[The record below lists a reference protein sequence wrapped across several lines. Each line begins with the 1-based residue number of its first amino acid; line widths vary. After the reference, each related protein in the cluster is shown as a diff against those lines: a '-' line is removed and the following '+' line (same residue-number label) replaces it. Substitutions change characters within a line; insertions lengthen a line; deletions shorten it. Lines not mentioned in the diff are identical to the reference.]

1 MSGRILCLG
10 DACMDVLLP
19 SFDTLNGR
27 PGQPTAVCGGSVA
40 NTAAGL
46 GRLGAACAFC
56 GVAGDD
62 EYGRT
67 MRGALA
73 RDGVDVS
80 LFELRPGLESSV
92 VLICLEEGGERVPFL
107 LPRERHAY
115 LQLRAVPDGVLR
127 QFSLVHTTGMMLFDE
142 PAASAVCATLERCRA
157 LSVRVSLDLNVRVE
171 SLGKDTRLLRRAIDC
186 ADYLLGSEREELL
199 PLAQTGAA
207 ASLATE
213 RRTVIARQGAEGAS
227 VCTPRGVSHCPALPT
242 EVVDTVGAGDCYNS
256 GFLFALDRGY
266 SLEDANRCGCAAASL
281 SLKRRGARSCPDAG
295 TLLKYAG
302 LA

>member
-1 MSGRILCLG
+1 M
-10 DACMDVLLP
+10 
-19 SFDTLNGR
+19 
-27 PGQPTAVCGGSVA
+27 
-40 NTAAGL
+40 
-46 GRLGAACAFC
+46 
-56 GVAGDD
+56 
-62 EYGRT
+62 
-67 MRGALA
+67 
-73 RDGVDVS
+73 
-80 LFELRPGLESSV
+80 
-92 VLICLEEGGERVPFL
+92 
-107 LPRERHAY
+107 
-115 LQLRAVPDGVLR
+115 
-127 QFSLVHTTGMMLFDE
+127 
-142 PAASAVCATLERCRA
+142 
-157 LSVRVSLDLNVRVE
+157 RVE

-199 PLAQTGAA
+199 PLAQTETA

-281 SLKRRGARSCPDAG
+281 SLKRRGARSCPDAE

>member
-157 LSVRVSLDLNVRVE
+157 LGVRVSLDLNVRVE

-199 PLAQTGAA
+199 PLAQTGTA

-242 EVVDTVGAGDCYNS
+242 EVVDTVGAGDS
-256 GFLFALDRGY
+256 FTAVLITG
-266 SLEDANRCGCAAASL
+266 
-281 SLKRRGARSCPDAG
+281 
-295 TLLKYAG
+295 LLKKLP
-302 LA
+302 LAVINRHANLVATYVCSQHGATPQLPADLTVIR